1 MKISQQADVCISRMN
16 SFVQIPMEPTYQ
28 DFKASFWRLLW
39 MVSDETVQELADSI
53 NGTENE
59 ILTRGGIIFGQSL
72 SFELMPNFWKEKLIT
87 VLVGMTN
94 MRLGK
99 SRNPEFKPRF
109 IVRRQQCPK
118 SKSATLSVLSLPME

>member
-1 MKISQQADVCISRMN
+1 
-16 SFVQIPMEPTYQ
+16 MEPTYQ

-87 VLVGMTN
+87 VL
-94 MRLGK
+94 
-99 SRNPEFKPRF
+99 
-109 IVRRQQCPK
+109 
-118 SKSATLSVLSLPME
+118 